1 VTGSPPR
8 DALADPDPCPGTP
21 HRGHTRDDEPC
32 PRRRRHPPPASPIDD
47 PRPVVTAA
55 ELTRLAGLRRHRT
68 WHDLATASDATSF
81 LLDLV
86 DRLLGR
92 ALLPGEDPYAYE
104 VSGDR
109 WSVVSGPSLYVCGHG
124 EWYVR
129 LVGRPGIVT
138 SFTANVHDA
147 ARLRAAL
154 NGRDPT
160 ALPRGSR

>member
-1 VTGSPPR
+1 MTGSPPR
-8 DALADPDPCPGTP
+8 DPLADPPT
-21 HRGHTRDDEPC
+21 
-32 PRRRRHPPPASPIDD
+32 
-47 PRPVVTAA
+47 VVTAV
-55 ELTRLAGLRRHRT
+55 ELNRLRELRRHRT
-68 WHDLATASDATSF
+68 WHDLATASNATSF

-109 WSVVSGPSLYVCGHG
+109 WSVIAGPSLYMCGHS

-129 LVGRPGIVT
+129 LVGRPGIVL

-147 ARLRAAL
+147 ARLRNAL

-160 ALPRGSR
+160 TLPRGSK